1 MTITLASC
9 TKHRARADI
18 DPMLTAYYQELQPR
32 LKALDYPPL
41 DLPVWVEDF
50 WRHANEYLP
59 PEGST

>member
-9 TKHRARADI
+9 TKHRARARADI

-50 WRHANEYLP
+50 
-59 PEGST
+59 